1 MKIKLTVSYDGTNFC
16 GWQVQPNGVT
26 VQEFMDSEVPEKY
39 ILPPDIAVEFPKIR
53 LTKGQAQKILD
64 GVYEEYGYAD
74 GTYRVYNEDEFWGIG
89 VANDKKLRIKAYVR

>member
-1 MKIKLTVSYDGTNFC
+1 MSKLTRTASGVFC
-16 GWQVQPNGVT
+16 MENGVT

-74 GTYRVYNEDEFWGIG
+74 GTYRVYNEDERRELLSVTVPGRE
-89 VANDKKLRIKAYVR
+89 NH